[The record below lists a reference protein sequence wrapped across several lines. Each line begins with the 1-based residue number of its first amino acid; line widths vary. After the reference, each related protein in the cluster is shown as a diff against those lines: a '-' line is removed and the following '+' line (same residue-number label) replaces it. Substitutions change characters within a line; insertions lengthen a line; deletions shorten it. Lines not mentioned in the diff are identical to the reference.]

1 MFAVIKTGGKQYKV
15 AEGDEIIV
23 EKLDAEAGNDVTFDN
38 VLMLGAEGKVTIG
51 EPTVSGASVVAR
63 VSEQRKGA
71 KVTIMKKRQ
80 RSTYRRKRG
89 HRQSETVVLIES
101 ILADGKKAPA
111 KKAAAKKA
119 PAADKAPA
127 AETKAAKPAV
137 EKKATKP
144 AAKAAPKKAAKAET
158 EAAPKKAAP
167 KKAAPKKAAPKKAA
181 GSAADERGRLSA
193 AEGKADDLKKITG
206 VGPAF
211 EKKLNAAG
219 IFHYWQISGLNAAQ
233 ITELETELKMAGRI
247 ERDGWIKQAGD
258 LAKNA

>member
-119 PAADKAPA
+119 PAEDKAPA
-127 AETKAAKPAV
+127 AEKKAA
-137 EKKATKP
+137 TP
-144 AAKAAPKKAAKAET
+144 AAKAAPKKAAKPKAEA
-158 EAAPKKAAP
+158 EAVPKT
-167 KKAAPKKAAPKKAA
+167 AAPKKAAPKKAA
-181 GSAADERGRLSA
+181 GSTADDRGRLSA

>member
-111 KKAAAKKA
+111 KKAATKKA
-119 PAADKAPA
+119 PAEDKAPA
-127 AETKAAKPAV
+127 AEKKAA
-137 EKKATKP
+137 TP
-144 AAKAAPKKAAKAET
+144 AAKAAPKKAAKPKAEA
-158 EAAPKKAAP
+158 EAAPKT
-167 KKAAPKKAAPKKAA
+167 AAPKKAAPKKAA
-181 GSAADERGRLSA
+181 GSTADDRGRLSA

>member
-111 KKAAAKKA
+111 KKAATKKA
-119 PAADKAPA
+119 PAEDKAPA
-127 AETKAAKPAV
+127 AEKKAA
-137 EKKATKP
+137 TP
-144 AAKAAPKKAAKAET
+144 AAKAAPKKAAKPKAEA
-158 EAAPKKAAP
+158 EAAPKTAAPKTAAP

-181 GSAADERGRLSA
+181 GSTTDDRGRLSA

>member
-111 KKAAAKKA
+111 KKAATKKA
-119 PAADKAPA
+119 PAEDKAPA
-127 AETKAAKPAV
+127 AEKKAA
-137 EKKATKP
+137 TP
-144 AAKAAPKKAAKAET
+144 AAKAAPKKAAKPKAEA
-158 EAAPKKAAP
+158 EAAPKE
-167 KKAAPKKAAPKKAA
+167 AAPKKAAPKKAA
-181 GSAADERGRLSA
+181 GSTTDDRGRLSA

>member
-111 KKAAAKKA
+111 KKAATKKA
-119 PAADKAPA
+119 PAEDKAPA
-127 AETKAAKPAV
+127 AEKKAA
-137 EKKATKP
+137 TP
-144 AAKAAPKKAAKAET
+144 AAKAAPKKAAKPKAEAEAAPKT
-158 EAAPKKAAP
+158 AAPKKAAP
-167 KKAAPKKAAPKKAA
+167 KKDAPKKAA
-181 GSAADERGRLSA
+181 GSTADDRGRLSA

>member
-111 KKAAAKKA
+111 KKAATKKA
-119 PAADKAPA
+119 PAEDKAPA
-127 AETKAAKPAV
+127 AEKKAA
-137 EKKATKP
+137 TP
-144 AAKAAPKKAAKAET
+144 AAKAAPKKAAKPKAEA
-158 EAAPKKAAP
+158 EAAPKTAAP

-181 GSAADERGRLSA
+181 GSTADDRGRLSA